1 MEPIAEVIESSLV
14 AWKAQAWQW
23 DIFPSFGC
31 VMEISQPDMTLLGI
45 VSHIETGPTES
56 NRAVYPYKKTESEL
70 LRDQPQIFS
79 FLKTHFTCT
88 AIGFIEHNTINY
100 QLPARPAKIHAFV
113 SQASLE
119 ALNIVCTQ
127 HHYLSIL
134 FKTVEP
140 TVMIDELLLAFIKE
154 LAKHTHIHE
163 SFLDEFIENFY
174 LHIGNDYRRLKLFIQ
189 RLDHI
194 TAL

>member
-70 LRDQPQIFS
+70 LRDQPQIF
-79 FLKTHFTCT
+79 
-88 AIGFIEHNTINY
+88 
-100 QLPARPAKIHAFV
+100 
-113 SQASLE
+113 
-119 ALNIVCTQ
+119 
-127 HHYLSIL
+127 
-134 FKTVEP
+134 
-140 TVMIDELLLAFIKE
+140 
-154 LAKHTHIHE
+154 
-163 SFLDEFIENFY
+163 
-174 LHIGNDYRRLKLFIQ
+174 
-189 RLDHI
+189 
-194 TAL
+194 